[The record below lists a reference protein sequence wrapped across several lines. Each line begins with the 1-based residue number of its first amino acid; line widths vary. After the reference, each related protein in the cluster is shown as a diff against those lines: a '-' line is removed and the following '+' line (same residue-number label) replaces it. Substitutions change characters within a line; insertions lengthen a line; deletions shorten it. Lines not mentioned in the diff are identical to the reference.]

1 MVVIPA
7 HTGKGRLPE
16 MLVNVWEAQP
26 SKNSLVVRRLEEQRT
41 HKGAEE
47 ALQSVVD
54 DGGAAGQNWQAEQRS
69 LKHRKRQLGGMAR
82 TSARQGNQ
90 TLPSI
95 IFLFTFLLFSPSI
108 CTYTELFVCSI
119 FRVVNPVMEDSRS
132 ELGAAWATSFPFCQE
147 SCLGYLWH
155 PRPHTTTS
163 QQRPSSHAD
172 LVLLIPMLVPCC
184 TLGPAGEAAS
194 TKEIKPVNFYKARI
208 KKGWG

>member
-16 MLVNVWEAQP
+16 MLVNVWEAQL
-26 SKNSLVVRRLEEQRT
+26 SLVVRRLEEQRT

-69 LKHRKRQLGGMAR
+69 LKHWMAR
-82 TSARQGNQ
+82 TSAHQGNQ

-108 CTYTELFVCSI
+108 CTYTELFICSI

-132 ELGAAWATSFPFCQE
+132 DLGATWATSFPFCQE

-155 PRPHTTTS
+155 PSPSHLNLPATTLLTRRPCSTHPHAS
-163 QQRPSSHAD
+163 ALLHFRSSWR
-172 LVLLIPMLVPCC
+172 
-184 TLGPAGEAAS
+184 S
-194 TKEIKPVNFYKARI
+194 SVNKRNQAC
-208 KKGWG
+208 